1 MQLLFNGAFHY
12 VNGPIWKIFVVIYD
26 GGQQFEGIS
35 LNGSCVQEYYLFPD
49 SSSQLSSQQ
58 HS

>member
-12 VNGPIWKIFVVIYD
+12 VNGPIRKIFVVIY
-26 GGQQFEGIS
+26 GQQFGGIS